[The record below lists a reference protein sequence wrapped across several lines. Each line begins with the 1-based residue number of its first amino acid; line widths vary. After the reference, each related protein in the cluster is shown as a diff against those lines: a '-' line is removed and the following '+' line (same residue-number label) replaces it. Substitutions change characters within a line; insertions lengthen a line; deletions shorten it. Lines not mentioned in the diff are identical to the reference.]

1 MSGRQYLIRQESQM
15 QQFTSIFHTW
25 PEPSAN
31 KTTVI
36 QANNR
41 YIITDKYDYQLKKW
55 WRLKPITDMVAAIND
70 LEKKMQ
76 PFQLIDNTVLNSGT

>member
-1 MSGRQYLIRQESQM
+1 M

-41 YIITDKYDYQLKKW
+41 YIITDKYDYQLKNDDD
-55 WRLKPITDMVAAIND
+55 LK
-70 LEKKMQ
+70 
-76 PFQLIDNTVLNSGT
+76 QLQTR